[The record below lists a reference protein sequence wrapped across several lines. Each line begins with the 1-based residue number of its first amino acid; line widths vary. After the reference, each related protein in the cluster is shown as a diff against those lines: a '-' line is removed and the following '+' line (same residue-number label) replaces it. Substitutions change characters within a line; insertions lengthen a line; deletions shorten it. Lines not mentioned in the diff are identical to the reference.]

1 MIDNNNFKH
10 NVTLQLLNNV
20 VTTPNN
26 YSMVLQCYVVLKIV
40 IANSSCVTSADQKSE
55 SEV

>member
-1 MIDNNNFKH
+1 MIDNNNFKS
-10 NVTLQLLNNV
+10 NVTLQLLLNNV

-40 IANSSCVTSADQKSE
+40 IANRLV
-55 SEV
+55 

>member
-1 MIDNNNFKH
+1 MIDNNNFKN

-26 YSMVLQCYVVLKIV
+26 YSVVLQCYVVLKIV
-40 IANSSCVTSADQKSE
+40 VANSSCVRSADQNSTIG
-55 SEV
+55 